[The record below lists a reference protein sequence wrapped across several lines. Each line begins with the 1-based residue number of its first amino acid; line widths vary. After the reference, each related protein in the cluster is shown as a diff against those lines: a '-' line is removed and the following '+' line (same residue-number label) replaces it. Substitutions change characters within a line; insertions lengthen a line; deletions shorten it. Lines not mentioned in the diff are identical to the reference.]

1 MTENDKKSLQQ
12 SLRDAWMGA
21 LGLWTTAEE
30 ELVRAGQ
37 RILDSLG
44 PSPTAS
50 ADDATLKGEGASDA
64 GAAGFPAELLRRLRK
79 NQKELEHRVDEAV
92 KTAVARVR
100 DPLVAEVGALREQLE
115 RLAAKVEAR
124 KRRGEKPPGDDAGGG
139 DAG

>member
-1 MTENDKKSLQQ
+1 MTDNDKKSLQQ
-12 SLRDAWMGA
+12 SLREAWMGA

-30 ELVRAGQ
+30 ELFGAGH
-37 RILDSLG
+37 RIVKAFGRSR
-44 PSPTAS
+44 TATPGGE
-50 ADDATLKGEGASDA
+50 ADANGEGGHAADA

-79 NQKELEHRVDEAV
+79 NQQQLERRVDEAV

-124 KRRGEKPPGDDAGGG
+124 KRKPH
-139 DAG
+139 